1 MCNNIGYGL
10 VKDGLFNTYLYWCLC
25 FRWFIPFNK
34 RNVKMKCPICKKEYE
49 PVLDILKYR
58 QSGKKVQDVF
68 PDATSI
74 EREQLITG
82 ICSDECWEEI
92 FNV

>member
-49 PVLDILKYR
+49 PVLERKTDEL
-58 QSGKKVQDVF
+58 VQIEF
-68 PDATSI
+68 PEASRT

-92 FNV
+92 FKDV